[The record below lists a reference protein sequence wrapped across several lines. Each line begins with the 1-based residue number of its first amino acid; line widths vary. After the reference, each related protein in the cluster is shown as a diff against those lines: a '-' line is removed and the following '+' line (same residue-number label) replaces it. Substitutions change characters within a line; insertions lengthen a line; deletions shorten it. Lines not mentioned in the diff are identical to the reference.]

1 MIRLDFCI
9 TVAKHQTSTTDE
21 LISCVIIC
29 SMIGNEEQLEFFE
42 LHICIKDYCFAR
54 DDRLV
59 GVAVVQLRN
68 ITNMVWLF
76 VFTDQHFEQL

>member
-1 MIRLDFCI
+1 M
-9 TVAKHQTSTTDE
+9 VAKLQIKLQ
-21 LISCVIIC
+21 LIWLVIIC

-76 VFTDQHFEQL
+76 VFTDQHILNNCKK

>member
-1 MIRLDFCI
+1 MYCDSKTANQI
-9 TVAKHQTSTTDE
+9 STTDE
-21 LISCVIIC
+21 LIWLVIIC

-76 VFTDQHFEQL
+76 FSLISILNNCKK

>member
-1 MIRLDFCI
+1 M
-9 TVAKHQTSTTDE
+9 VAKLKIKLQP
-21 LISCVIIC
+21 LMNFIWCVIIC

-59 GVAVVQLRN
+59 GVAVVQLKN
-68 ITNMVWLF
+68 IMNQVWTSWFSLICILNTF
-76 VFTDQHFEQL
+76 KK